1 MSLDT
6 LRNEYDGVYMHNFW
20 TPVLDAMVVEKSWG
34 VVGTEGST
42 FSQFVQDVLWRTY
55 HGWEIVQRG

>member
-1 MSLDT
+1 
-6 LRNEYDGVYMHNFW
+6 
-20 TPVLDAMVVEKSWG
+20 VVGKAWE

-42 FSQFVQDVLWRTY
+42 FSRFVQDVLWRTY